1 MVDLKEAEERVILV
15 GVALYDIEEM
25 EHSLEELKELVTT
38 AGAVSLGNVHPEPRA
53 ASIPALISARESW
66 TKSEGDA
73 SRNSEPPA

>member
-38 AGAVSLGNVHPEPRA
+38 AGAVSLEMF
-53 ASIPALISARESW
+53 IPALISARESW
-66 TKSEGDA
+66 TS
-73 SRNSEPPA
+73 

>member
-38 AGAVSLGNVHPEPRA
+38 AGAVSL
-53 ASIPALISARESW
+53 
-66 TKSEGDA
+66 
-73 SRNSEPPA
+73 